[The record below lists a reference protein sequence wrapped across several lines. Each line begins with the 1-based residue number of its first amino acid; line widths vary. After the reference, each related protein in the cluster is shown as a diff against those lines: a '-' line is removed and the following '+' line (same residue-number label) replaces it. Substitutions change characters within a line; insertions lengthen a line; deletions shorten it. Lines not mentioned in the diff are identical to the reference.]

1 MYKPS
6 AKVRTNRR
14 ERGDTLDKLLV
25 AEFRVQFR
33 DLTEPTEVVRYGR
46 TVGTYYPAGTIP
58 VYIEEEPE
66 TDPRIVELAAEIER
80 LKATIAEARPPI
92 GLPKSNVYP
101 PLRAVRAEAR
111 PGANNAP
118 FTPVPHPGRKK

>member
-1 MYKPS
+1 
-6 AKVRTNRR
+6 
-14 ERGDTLDKLLV
+14 V

-58 VYIEEEPE
+58 VYIEELPE
-66 TDPRIVELAAEIER
+66 TDPRIVELAAEVER
-80 LKATIAEARPPI
+80 LKAALDFI
-92 GLPKSNVYP
+92 GATNTAPTSNVFA
-101 PLRAVRAEAR
+101 PLRAVRASAKPDR
-111 PGANNAP
+111 SANNAP